1 MADVSMC
8 QQRVTM
14 MMMMMTMIM
23 MMMIVYS
30 GAESTA
36 KWPVTETANIHSQ
49 DNTRTTVIIII
60 IIIIIIIK
68 LFINVLTQQPNVH
81 LQR

>member
-1 MADVSMC
+1 MM
-8 QQRVTM
+8 M

-60 IIIIIIIK
+60 IIIK